1 MEAELRVLSL
11 AAVMSKKNRELVILV
26 GMPGSGKTYY
36 CGHCLSG
43 HTRLSQDEGPR
54 SYGGIVRKLHE
65 MLVEGIPGIVIDRT
79 NPRREQRKTFAEMA
93 RAAGYYLRIV
103 YFDIP
108 EGICRSGFV
117 AGRATQP
124 LPRTKWRRRLPHT
137 NTGWRS
143 QKRMNAMSWWCKT
156 P

>member
-1 MEAELRVLSL
+1 MEADPRVSL
-11 AAVMSKKNRELVILV
+11 VAVMSTKTRELVILV

-43 HTRLSQDEGPR
+43 YTRLSQDEGPR

-103 YFDIP
+103 YFD
-108 EGICRSGFV
+108 
-117 AGRATQP
+117 
-124 LPRTKWRRRLPHT
+124 
-137 NTGWRS
+137 S
-143 QKRMNAMSWWCKT
+143 QGGVID
-156 P
+156 